1 MLSKAP
7 FLKVM
12 RYLPLVVVPSEKIN
26 NGGTSP
32 ASTRLDRY
40 RILARVTSLLAY
52 SFLSMYR
59 ESAKVAIVPIRG
71 IFFTSALAKKES
83 GHFLVTK

>member
-1 MLSKAP
+1 
-7 FLKVM
+7 
-12 RYLPLVVVPSEKIN
+12 
-26 NGGTSP
+26 
-32 ASTRLDRY
+32 
-40 RILARVTSLLAY
+40 
-52 SFLSMYR
+52 MYR